1 MSSVPPIP
9 VELWNQIPP
18 AAQAAVLAL
27 VQQYERRL
35 QALQKKVDQLT
46 ERLDQNSTNSSRPPS
61 SDPPHVKRRPP
72 QPSSGRKK
80 GGQPGHARQQRPLVP
95 PEQVKQTIPLMPS
108 ACRKCGQ
115 ALHGEDPQPRRHQ
128 VAEILPVQAEVTEY
142 RLHRLT
148 CTGCGT
154 RTCASLPA
162 GVPTGAFGP
171 RLQALLAVLAG
182 GYRLGKRPIQQLAQ
196 DLFGLSIST
205 GMVAKLERSTA
216 EALQQPVAEL
226 EGYVRMQHANVDE
239 TSWRE
244 AMHKAWLWV
253 VVTPLVTV
261 FHIAATRCGK
271 VAGRLLG
278 SAYRQVVTSDRWKAY
293 NGFRR
298 RQFCWS
304 HLRRDFQA
312 MIDRQNSGTVIGTKL
327 LSLSDRMF
335 AWWHRVRDGTLN
347 RSSFQVYISGLRAAV
362 REALLQG
369 AACGCSQT
377 AGTCRE
383 LLAHEP
389 KLWAFVWQEGVEP
402 TNNAAERALRHAVLW
417 RKGSGGTDS
426 SRGSRFV
433 ERVLSIRETCRQ
445 QGISLL
451 EYLATCCQARLDG
464 GRPPSLLPK
473 GVRVRTQIA

>member
-1 MSSVPPIP
+1 MPSVPPIP
-9 VELWNQIPP
+9 AELWDQIPP
-18 AAQAAVLAL
+18 AAQAAILAL
-27 VQQYERRL
+27 VQQYEQRL
-35 QALQKKVDQLT
+35 QGLQRQVDALRQ
-46 ERLDQNSTNSSRPPS
+46 RLNQNSTNSSRPPS

-72 QPSSGRKK
+72 KPAAGRKR

-95 PEQVKQTIPLMPS
+95 PEQVKQAIPLKPS
-108 ACRKCGQ
+108 ACRKCGLL
-115 ALHGEDPQPRRHQ
+115 LHGKDPHPRRHQ
-128 VAEILPVQAEVTEY
+128 VAEIPPVEAEVTEY

-148 CTGCGT
+148 CSACGT
-154 RTCASLPA
+154 CTCASLPA

-182 GYRLGKRPIQQLAQ
+182 GYRLGKRPIRQLAY

-216 EALQQPVAEL
+216 EALQRPMAEL
-226 EGYVRMQHANVDE
+226 EEHVRTQHANVDE

-271 VAGRLLG
+271 VAGQLLG
-278 SAYRQVVTSDRWKAY
+278 SSYRQVVTSDRWKAY

-312 MIDRQNSGTVIGTKL
+312 MIDRQNSGAAIGIRL
-327 LSLSDRMF
+327 LGLSDRMF

-347 RSSFQVYISGLRAAV
+347 RSSFQVYISGLRAEV
-362 REALLQG
+362 RAALSQG
-369 AACGCSQT
+369 ATCGCPKT
-377 AGTCRE
+377 AATCRD

-389 KLWAFVWQEGVEP
+389 KLWTFVWHEGVEP

-426 SRGSRFV
+426 GRGSRFV
-433 ERVLSIRETCRQ
+433 ERVLSVRETCRQ
-445 QGISLL
+445 QGRGLL
-451 EYLATCCQARLDG
+451 VYLAECCQARLE
-464 GRPPSLLPK
+464 GRAAPCLLPP
-473 GVRVRTQIA
+473 QAAHLEAA

>member
-1 MSSVPPIP
+1 MKPQPPIP
-9 VELWNQIPP
+9 AELWDQVPP
-18 AAQAAVLAL
+18 AAQAAILAL
-27 VQQYERRL
+27 VQQYQQRS
-35 QALQKKVDQLT
+35 QALQKQVDQLT
-46 ERLDQNSTNSSRPPS
+46 ERLNQDSTNSSRPPS

-72 QPSSGRKK
+72 KPPSGRKR

-95 PEQVKQTIPLMPS
+95 PEQVQQTIRLKPPT
-108 ACRKCGQ
+108 CRKCGQ

-128 VAEILPVQAEVTEY
+128 VAEIPPIQPEVTEY

-148 CTGCGT
+148 CPDCGT
-154 RTCASLPA
+154 RTCASLPP

-171 RLQALLAVLAG
+171 RLQAVLAVLAG
-182 GYRLGKRPIQQLAQ
+182 AYRLGKRPIRQLAH

-216 EALQQPVAEL
+216 DALQQPMAEL
-226 EGYVRMQHANVDE
+226 ESHVRTQPANVDE

-244 AMHKAWLWV
+244 AQWRAWLWV

-261 FHIAATRCGK
+261 FRIAATRCGK
-271 VAGRLLG
+271 VAGELLG
-278 SAYRQVVTSDRWKAY
+278 SAYREVVTSDRWKAY

-312 MIDRQNSGTVIGTKL
+312 MIDRENGGAPIGKQL
-327 LSLSDRMF
+327 LDLSDRMF
-335 AWWHRVRDGTLN
+335 AWWHRVRDGTLT
-347 RSSFQVYISGLRAAV
+347 RSSFQVYISGLRANV
-362 REALLQG
+362 LDALVNGQN
-369 AACGCSQT
+369 CGCPKT
-377 AGTCRE
+377 AATCRE
-383 LLAHEP
+383 LITHER
-389 KLWAFVWQEGVEP
+389 KLWTFVRWEGIEP

-433 ERVLSIRETCRQ
+433 ERVLSVRETCRQ
-445 QGISLL
+445 QGRDFV
-451 EYLATCCQARLDG
+451 EYLVACCLAQSEGKA
-464 GRPPSLLPK
+464 PPSLLPQSDPQL
-473 GVRVRTQIA
+473 GVA